1 MNGVGVPAPTVGP
14 MSDRSELQRRVLRAR
29 IGVRWPDDVD
39 RSTLEQAISTAISD
53 AVETLGGELDLL
65 QLDLAADPSWS
76 TTGPTDRVTGRP
88 IDTED

>member
-1 MNGVGVPAPTVGP
+1 
-14 MSDRSELQRRVLRAR
+14 MSGHAGQQRRVLRAR

-39 RSTLEQAISTAISD
+39 RSALEQAICAAISD

-65 QLDLAADPSWS
+65 QLDLAANPTWS
-76 TTGPTDRVTGRP
+76 TTGPTDRITGRP